1 MCLKESFFP
10 YFWKV
15 SSMVPVFKN
24 VGEKCA
30 AKNYRPVSLISMVRK
45 VFEKLVNDSL
55 LIIQRNVTL
64 ILIYSKVLG
73 LLINFRSSDICI

>member
-1 MCLKESFFP
+1 
-10 YFWKV
+10 
-15 SSMVPVFKN
+15 MVPVFKN

>member
-1 MCLKESFFP
+1 
-10 YFWKV
+10 
-15 SSMVPVFKN
+15 MVPVFKN

-64 ILIYSKVLG
+64 ILIYSKVLA

>member
-1 MCLKESFFP
+1 
-10 YFWKV
+10 
-15 SSMVPVFKN
+15 MVPVFKN

-64 ILIYSKVLG
+64 ILIYSKVLA
-73 LLINFRSSDICI
+73 LLINLRSSDICI